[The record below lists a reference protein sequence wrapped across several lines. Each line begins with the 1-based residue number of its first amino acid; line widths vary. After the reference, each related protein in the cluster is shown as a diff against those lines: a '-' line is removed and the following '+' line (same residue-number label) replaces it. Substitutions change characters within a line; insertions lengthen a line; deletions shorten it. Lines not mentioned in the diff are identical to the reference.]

1 MRAFRLTAL
10 DPAPVLLETDS
21 PEPKPRANQALIQLY
36 AAGVTP
42 AEIGWYPTS
51 HNKDGSERRGAIP
64 GHEFSGVIAALGA
77 DTKGFSIGDEI
88 FGLND
93 WFADGASA
101 EYCVAD
107 TTGILPK
114 PATLT
119 HAEAAA
125 VPIGALTAWQG
136 LERVRLQE
144 GERILVHGG

>member
-10 DPAPVLLETDS
+10 QTAPVLVETDA
-21 PEPKPRANQALIQLY
+21 PKPMPGANQVLVHVA

-42 AEIGWYPTS
+42 TELQWYPTS

-64 GHEFSGVIAALGA
+64 GHEFSGAVAALGA
-77 DTKGFSIGDEI
+77 DAKGFSVGDEV

-93 WFADGASA
+93 WFAAAATA
-101 EYCVAD
+101 EYCAAD
-107 TTGILPK
+107 APAMAPK
-114 PATLT
+114 PARLT

-136 LERVRLQE
+136 LERAQ
-144 GERILVHGG
+144 